1 MARYGNIEQPF
12 KESDTPNPVD
22 PYGIAKLSA
31 EKVLINLSKT
41 HGIEYNIAIPHNIL
55 GPKQKYDD
63 PFRNVA
69 SIMINLML
77 QNRQPVIY
85 GDGEQTRSFSDVD
98 DCIYCIDKLATD
110 PNVISQIFNIG
121 PDENYITI
129 NELYKKVSNIM
140 KFNKDPIYYP
150 DRPNEVKYSN
160 CSADKARD
168 ILGYKTEYD
177 VDRSLKRMAEFIKKN
192 GVKKFVYNYD
202 LEINNELT
210 PETWSKKFF

>member
-1 MARYGNIEQPF
+1 MSN
-12 KESDTPNPVD
+12 
-22 PYGIAKLSA
+22 
-31 EKVLINLSKT
+31 T

-69 SIMINLML
+69 SIMINLMI

-85 GDGEQTRSFSDVD
+85 GDGNQTRSFSDVD

-110 PNVISQIFNIG
+110 KNITSETFNIG

-129 NELYKKVSNIM
+129 NELYKKISNIL
-140 KFNKDPIYYP
+140 KFNKEPMYYP

-160 CSADKARD
+160 CSADKAREM
-168 ILGYKTEYD
+168 LGYRTEFD
-177 VDRSLKRMAEFIKKN
+177 VDRSLNRMVDFITKN
-192 GVKKFVYNYD
+192 GPKKFIYNYD
-202 LEINNELT
+202 IEIIMKKQKDGQ
-210 PETWSKKFF
+210 KKFFN